1 MKNTKKLISVL
12 LTAMLLVSMTATSAV
27 SVSAVSG
34 ELASVYK
41 TNPTQ
46 PTESST
52 EPPSA
57 DLTVNASSNY
67 FNSQTMSGLEIGD
80 TFTVNYELNSNFNVR
95 SADWQLSYDSSKLRL
110 KTSGTDL
117 CPIGGG
123 TVNDSGNP
131 VIGNFTDASNGFS
144 FSGGKS
150 FVQAEFEVIG
160 TGTANVQL
168 TVDELNVG
176 YVSGGTLYLASP
188 VENGQTVNIKNQP
201 GFSGAN
207 LSTST
212 EIEEGGSDPIVIDT
226 LTVNAQSNFFKSAS
240 ATFNEDTNQ
249 VTVTYQLQS
258 NMKLV
263 NAQWSLRY
271 DTSKLSYVSASMP
284 AVPDATIMTPQT
296 GAVTGNFT
304 DLSMVDFSAMSD
316 FATFVFDVHGTGD
329 TTVTLTVVNLAVGY
343 KSGSQVNEGYLVDYT
358 EVKNLKTQSG
368 FTNLNYSTN
377 TIINDGGAFL
387 RGDVDLDGEVTIN
400 DATLLQRY
408 LAEYTTLNATQ
419 LRAADTNVDGKVN
432 IRDVSNLQR
441 ALAFYIIL
449 QA

>member
-131 VIGNFTDASNGFS
+131 VFGNFTDALDGFS

-212 EIEEGGSDPIVIDT
+212 EIDPIVIDT

-316 FATFVFDVHGTGD
+316 FATFVFDVHGTGE